1 MQNTHAWLYVF
12 FFIHISMK
20 KKMVYARFWHVSM
33 HLAPWRWH
41 RIARRNTTKHS
52 LIACWL
58 YVSAFLM
65 CCDKSA
71 RILCARAPRLCGEDW
86 RRYTG
91 CCGGIDPLRCHLQC
105 RAAVFPM
112 HQPEQWVEPMP
123 AWLVWLGGKWK
134 PLSRFFSLPH
144 PNAKQEEG
152 DLNC

>member
-1 MQNTHAWLYVF
+1 MQSTHAWLYVF
-12 FFIHISMK
+12 FFIHISTK
-20 KKMVYARFWHVSM
+20 KKNGVCAV
-33 HLAPWRWH
+33 LACVDASDPWWWRG
-41 RIARRNTTKHS
+41 IARRNASKYS

-58 YVSAFLM
+58 YVRAFHM
-65 CCDKSA
+65 CCDKST
-71 RILCARAPRLCGEDW
+71 RILCARALRLCGEDW

-112 HQPEQWVEPMP
+112 HQPEQWVEPML